1 MLLFQHIPMIQH
13 NETTVESYDNDFE
26 MRQCKTMGAPF
37 EYPFDKGLKQN
48 LREVFG
54 NKIMHALFIPFYKIN
69 PCTDGMSYV
78 SNKNTRL

>member
-1 MLLFQHIPMIQH
+1 
-13 NETTVESYDNDFE
+13 
-26 MRQCKTMGAPF
+26 MGAPF